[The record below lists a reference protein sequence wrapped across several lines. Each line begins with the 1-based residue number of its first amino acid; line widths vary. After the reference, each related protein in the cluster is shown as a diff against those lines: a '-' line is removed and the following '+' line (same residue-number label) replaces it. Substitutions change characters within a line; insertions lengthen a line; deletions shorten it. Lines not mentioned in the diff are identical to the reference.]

1 MTFLVLTPSFQIG
14 GNQAKKKKQKKR
26 RRELAAGQR
35 SWECVTS
42 SLVISRMAVQ
52 FQVHHLLLSA
62 TLGPPD
68 TLHLGGAS
76 A

>member
-1 MTFLVLTPSFQIG
+1 MTFLILTLSFQIG
-14 GNQAKKKKQKKR
+14 ENQKKKKRKR
-26 RRELAAGQR
+26 RRKPAAGQR

-52 FQVHHLLLSA
+52 FQVHHLLQSA

-76 A
+76 V